1 MVQDDKSSYEC
12 AFDAALYILQRQRV
26 YCEPLTAVVLGSGLG
41 AVAEAVED
49 PCTVDVEDIP
59 HWPVPTAPG
68 HAGCVVLGKLE
79 GRPVVVMQGRIHY
92 YEGHS
97 IRRAAFPAR
106 VARMMGVRQYVATNA
121 SGGISAQME
130 PGTIAAVEDHINLMG
145 DNPLAGPLD
154 MRWDVQF
161 PDLTHA
167 YSPRLLKLLDR
178 AADEAGVQL
187 RRGVYAAFKGPSY
200 ETPAEIRMAR
210 MLGADLVGM
219 STVPEVIVAN
229 SMGLETA
236 VLSCV
241 ANKAAGLSEKPL
253 TAREVLSVMAKS
265 ARPLTAI
272 IRGLMRELNRE
283 DSKEQ

>member
-1 MVQDDKSSYEC
+1 
-12 AFDAALYILQRQRV
+12 
-26 YCEPLTAVVLGSGLG
+26 
-41 AVAEAVED
+41 
-49 PCTVDVEDIP
+49 
-59 HWPVPTAPG
+59 
-68 HAGCVVLGKLE
+68 
-79 GRPVVVMQGRIHY
+79 
-92 YEGHS
+92 
-97 IRRAAFPAR
+97 
-106 VARMMGVRQYVATNA
+106 
-121 SGGISAQME
+121 
-130 PGTIAAVEDHINLMG
+130 MG

-154 MRWDVQF
+154 LRWDTQF

-187 RRGVYAAFKGPSY
+187 QRGVYAAFKGPSY

-236 VLSCV
+236 ALSCV

-253 TAREVLSVMAKS
+253 TEREVLSIMARS
-265 ARPLTAI
+265 AYPLTAI
-272 IRGLMRELNRE
+272 IRGLMRGLNRE
-283 DSKEQ
+283 DSKEE